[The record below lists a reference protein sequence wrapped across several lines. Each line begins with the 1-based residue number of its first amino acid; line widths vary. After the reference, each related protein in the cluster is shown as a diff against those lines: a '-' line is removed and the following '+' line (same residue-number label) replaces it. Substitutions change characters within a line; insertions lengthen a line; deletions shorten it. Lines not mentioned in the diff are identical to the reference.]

1 MESLYYPY
9 FQLSSNANLLAGY
22 FPDFSIFCPLA
33 LRPSLPG
40 VSVKFIDP
48 LPEKWQHPFKNMVNE
63 YRLFSQMYGD
73 KSVLEFLKHES
84 LVSEDRERT
93 SLLISN
99 LKGFKEKETELPNM
113 LAAALFL
120 WLAQEYHIGTLS
132 SWEALKG
139 IGKQEETL
147 REILGPDAEEIK
159 SIDEG
164 IDYTHPDEDMAPFLK
179 RILKAFA
186 YLLEDKGEFSIMVT
200 DDKDIHEC
208 IKNNTENALI
218 YQIYV
223 PYTFS
228 VDLKSIWEKIINT
241 KFSRNYPLIIKDVL
255 APWQYK
261 AGKEIELLILP
272 EISPSQHLLWL
283 TGLEKKFKKVQNGI
297 YVYIKE

>member
-9 FQLSSNANLLAGY
+9 FQLSSNANWLADY
-22 FPDFSIFCPLA
+22 FPDFSIFCPLV
-33 LRPSLPG
+33 LRPSFSG
-40 VSVKFIDP
+40 ASVKFIDP
-48 LPEKWQHPFKNMVNE
+48 LPEKWQHLFKNMINE
-63 YRLFSQMYGD
+63 YRLFSQIYGE
-73 KSVLEFLKHES
+73 KSVLEFLKHKS
-84 LVSEDRERT
+84 LVYEDQERT

-99 LKGFKEKETELPNM
+99 LKGFKEKETELSNM

-132 SWEALKG
+132 SWEALKD
-139 IGKQEETL
+139 IEKQEETL
-147 REILGPDAEEIK
+147 REILGPDLEEIK
-159 SIDEG
+159 GIDGG
-164 IDYTHPDEDMAPFLK
+164 IDYTHPDENMAPFLK

-228 VDLKSIWEKIINT
+228 VDLKSILEKIINT
-241 KFSRNYPLIIKDVL
+241 KFSKNYPLSIKDAL
-255 APWQYK
+255 TPWQYK
-261 AGKEIELLILP
+261 AGKKIELLILP

-283 TGLEKKFKKVQNGI
+283 TGLKKKFKKAQNGI
-297 YVYIKE
+297 YVYIKD

>member
-9 FQLSSNANLLAGY
+9 FQLSSNANWLTGY
-22 FPDFSIFCPLA
+22 FPDFSIFCPLV

-40 VSVKFIDP
+40 ASVKFIDP
-48 LPEKWQHPFKNMVNE
+48 LPEKWQRLFKNMVNE